1 MANQHTPW
9 VNVNPGPNEIWDHG
23 GAHTSTDASLTLS
36 FAFYRG
42 DCTRDD
48 STGESKKE
56 GGNKREKVREVEDEE
71 EEEVVEETLRSS
83 KPRLWPCSTLSTQ
96 AHFLNVRIRQT

>member
-42 DCTRDD
+42 DCTRND
-48 STGESKKE
+48 STGEREEE
-56 GGNKREKVREVEDEE
+56 GGNEREKVREVA
-71 EEEVVEETLRSS
+71 EVVEETLRSS

>member
-9 VNVNPGPNEIWDHG
+9 VNVNPGPNEICGYG

-56 GGNKREKVREVEDEE
+56 VGNEREKVREVEDEE
-71 EEEVVEETLRSS
+71 EEVEEETLRSS

-96 AHFLNVRIRQT
+96 AHFLTVRTCQT

>member
-9 VNVNPGPNEIWDHG
+9 VNVKPGPNEIWDHG

-42 DCTRDD
+42 DCTRND
-48 STGESKKE
+48 STGEREEE
-56 GGNKREKVREVEDEE
+56 GGNEREKVREVA
-71 EEEVVEETLRSS
+71 EVVEETLRSS